1 MVSNTKKE
9 QVRNMSTQVSIPT
22 LAKYMSSGFN
32 ILISGLHGTGKTMM
46 LSAAVKSLGLR
57 MHYLPASTLDPYI
70 DIIGMPLPNKES
82 GRLDFYRTDAIE
94 NAEVIF
100 FDEMNRAETKTLNAM
115 FEIIQFHTVAGTPLP
130 NLKVVVAAINPV
142 EAGVYDVDELDP
154 ALRDRFDIFMTAEPR
169 IDMPYFKKRF
179 GADITKKAKSF
190 WTDYENAR
198 KVAISRKSK
207 NPPAYVSPRRLDKI
221 LSAYVA
227 DKSLS
232 SIADSIPPEASTTFS
247 ANMLFRELTSMDG
260 NVSSERKPR
269 VRKERK
275 DTVASILSSSES
287 LRTTKKR
294 ERVRKVLERD
304 DVEDAD
310 KQKLISAAAAQL
322 NMSVSPDTIFD
333 NWMFLLERMTPND
346 FKIMVNGWYG
356 SKKSR
361 ANSLAVSRGSQR
373 VSDNM
378 VSALKGLA

>member
-1 MVSNTKKE
+1 
-9 QVRNMSTQVSIPT
+9 MSTQVSVPT

-46 LSAAVKSLGLR
+46 LNAAVKSLGLR

-115 FEIIQFHTVAGTPLP
+115 FEIIQFHTIAGTPLP

-142 EAGVYDVDELDP
+142 EAGVYNVDELDP

-169 IDMPYFKKRF
+169 IDMPYFKKKF
-179 GADITKKAKSF
+179 GADIAKKAKSF
-190 WTDYENAR
+190 WTDYENSR
-198 KVAISRKSK
+198 TVAISRKVK
-207 NPPAYVSPRRLDKI
+207 NPPAYISPRRLDKI

-227 DKSLS
+227 SKTLS
-232 SIADSIPPEASTTFS
+232 SVADSIPPEASATFS
-247 ANMLFRELTSMDG
+247 ASLLFRELSSADG
-260 NVSSERKPR
+260 NVSHERKPR
-269 VRKERK
+269 VRKES
-275 DTVASILSSSES
+275 VESILSSSGS
-287 LRTTKKR
+287 LRTAKNR

-310 KQKLISAAAAQL
+310 KQKLVSAAAAQL
-322 NMSVSPDTIFD
+322 NQSISPDKIFE
-333 NWMFLLERMTPND
+333 NWTFLLERMTPND
-346 FKIMVNGWYG
+346 FKVMVNGWYG

-361 ANSLAVSRGSQR
+361 AATLAACLSPTR
-373 VSDNM
+373 VSGNM
-378 VSALKGLA
+378 VNALGGLSR